1 MDNKSLNEVDTII
14 LGAGIS
20 GLTLG
25 YYLNNRDKDFLIFE
39 SSKYVGGNISTRN
52 KKGFICE
59 NGPNTVL
66 INNES
71 VRDLI
76 SDLKIKN
83 DVLYPNKNNNKRF
96 LIKKG
101 KLIKIPQSFGQ
112 FIKSNIL
119 SLSAKIRI
127 FFEIFI
133 KKSDN
138 SLSVYDFFKKRFGK
152 EFHDVL
158 IEPFLT
164 GVYAGNPR
172 KMSIKHVLKKIW
184 EVEQNYGSVILGFIK
199 KKSRNITPKSFNFK
213 NGLSDLTN
221 KIHQKIKDKIR
232 FNSKI
237 TSISKIE
244 NLYEITVNNDIK
256 YRCSKLICTI
266 PAYALSEI
274 IFDEKLSQTLK
285 KISYCPIYVLHLGLE
300 KQKIKNDISGF
311 GVLTKP
317 SDNKSFLGIIFNSR
331 IFPHV
336 APPDKDLMTVM
347 VGGTRQEQ
355 LLKTDK
361 DLLFDKII
369 RDIRKLFSYDGR
381 IIMKHDFLWD
391 KGIPQYGLDHDYIT
405 NEIKNFENKNKDLH
419 IMGNYVNGIS
429 VSDCIEKASIL
440 SKIL

>member
-1 MDNKSLNEVDTII
+1 MDNKSLNEVETII

-25 YYLNNRDKDFLIFE
+25 YYLNNRNKDFLVFE
-39 SSKYVGGNISTRN
+39 SRKYAGGNISTKN

-71 VRDLI
+71 IRDLI
-76 SDLKIKN
+76 SELKIKN
-83 DVLYPNKNNNKRF
+83 DIIYPNNNNNKRF

-119 SLSAKIRI
+119 SLSAKIHI

-138 SLSVYDFFKKRFGK
+138 SISVYDFFKRRFGK

-164 GVYAGNPR
+164 GVYAGNTR

-221 KIHQKIKDKIR
+221 KIQQKIKDKIS
-232 FNSKI
+232 FDSKI

-266 PAYALSEI
+266 PAYALSDI
-274 IFDEKLSQTLK
+274 IFDKKLSQTLK

-355 LLKTDK
+355 LLKIDK

>member
-1 MDNKSLNEVDTII
+1 MSNTLKKVDIII
-14 LGAGIS
+14 LGSGIS

-25 YYLNNRDKDFLIFE
+25 FYLQKKNKDFLIFD
-39 SSKYVGGNISTRN
+39 SSKSSGGNISTEN
-52 KKGFICE
+52 TKGFICE

-66 INNES
+66 INNEN
-71 VRDLI
+71 VKDLI

-83 DVLYPNKNNNKRF
+83 DVIYPNNNNNKRF

-119 SLSAKIRI
+119 SLGAKIRI

-138 SLSVYDFFKKRFGK
+138 NFSVYDFFKRRFGK

-164 GVYAGNPR
+164 GVYAGNTR
-172 KMSIKHVLKKIW
+172 KMNIKHVLKKIW
-184 EVEQNYGSVILGFIK
+184 DLEQNYGSVILGFIK
-199 KKSRNITPKSFNFK
+199 KKSRNISPKSFNFK

-221 KIHQKIKDKIR
+221 TIHLKIKDKIKL
-232 FNSKI
+232 NSKI
-237 TSISKIE
+237 TSISKIG

-256 YRCSKLICTI
+256 YQCNKLISTI
-266 PAYALSEI
+266 PAYALSKI
-274 IFDEKLSQTLK
+274 IFDKKLSQTLK
-285 KISYCPIYVLHLGLE
+285 KIYYCPVYVLHLGLE

-336 APPDKDLMTVM
+336 APSDKDLMTVM

-361 DLLFDKII
+361 DLLFDKIV
-369 RDIRKLFSYDGR
+369 RDIRKLISYDGR

-391 KGIPQYGLDHDYIT
+391 KGIPQYGLDHDYII
-405 NEIKNFENKNKDLH
+405 NEIKNFENKNKDFH

-429 VSDCIEKASIL
+429 VSDCIEKASVV

>member
-1 MDNKSLNEVDTII
+1 MNNRSFNEVETII

-25 YYLNNRDKDFLIFE
+25 HYLNKRDKDFLIFE
-39 SSKYVGGNISTRN
+39 SSKYIGGNISTKN

-66 INNES
+66 INNKS
-71 VRDLI
+71 VQDLI

-83 DVLYPNKNNNKRF
+83 DIIYPNDNNKKRF
-96 LIKKG
+96 LIRKG
-101 KLIKIPQSFGQ
+101 KLIEIPQSLAQ
-112 FIKSNIL
+112 FIMSNIL
-119 SLSAKIRI
+119 SLTAKIRI

-133 KKSDN
+133 KKSDSN
-138 SLSVYDFFKKRFGK
+138 LSVYDFFSRRFGK
-152 EFHDVL
+152 EFHDIL

-164 GVYAGNPR
+164 GVYAGNTR
-172 KMSIKHVLKKIW
+172 KMSIKYVLKKIW
-184 EVEQNYGSVILGFIK
+184 EAEQNYGSVILGFMK
-199 KKSRNITPKSFNFK
+199 RESRNISPKSFNFK

-221 KIHQKIKDKIR
+221 ALQHKIKDKIR
-232 FNSKI
+232 FTSKI
-237 TSISKIE
+237 TSISKIG

-256 YRCSKLICTI
+256 YRCSKLISTI

-274 IFDEKLSQTLK
+274 IFDKKLSQNLK
-285 KISYCPIYVLHLGLE
+285 KIYYCPIYVLHLGIE
-300 KQKIKNDISGF
+300 KQKIKDDISGF

-336 APPDKDLMTVM
+336 APSEKDLITVM
-347 VGGTRQEQ
+347 VGGTRQEE

-361 DLLFDKII
+361 DLLFNKII
-369 RDIRKLFSYDGR
+369 SDIRKLISYDGQ
-381 IIMKHDFLWD
+381 IIMKHDFLWE
-391 KGIPQYGLDHDYIT
+391 KGIPQYGLEHDYIT
-405 NEIKNFENKNKDLH
+405 NEIKNFEDKNKDLH
-419 IMGNYVNGIS
+419 ILGNYVNGIS
-429 VSDCIEKASIL
+429 VSDCIEKASKL

>member
-1 MDNKSLNEVDTII
+1 MSNTIKQVDIII

-25 YYLNNRDKDFLIFE
+25 FYLQKKNKDFLIFD
-39 SSKYVGGNISTRN
+39 SSKSIGGNISTKN
-52 KKGFICE
+52 EKGFICE

-71 VRDLI
+71 VKYLI

-83 DVLYPNKNNNKRF
+83 DVIYPNKNNNKRF

-101 KLIKIPQSFGQ
+101 KLIKIPMSLGQ

-138 SLSVYDFFKKRFGK
+138 NFSVYDFFKRRFGK

-164 GVYAGNPR
+164 GVYAGNTR
-172 KMSIKHVLKKIW
+172 KMSIKYVLKKIW
-184 EVEQNYGSVILGFIK
+184 DLEQNYGSVTLGFIK
-199 KKSRNITPKSFNFK
+199 KKSRNISPKSFNFK
-213 NGLSDLTN
+213 NGLSNLTN
-221 KIHQKIKDKIR
+221 TIHQKIKDKIK

-237 TSISKIE
+237 TSISKIG

-256 YRCSKLICTI
+256 YRCNKLISTI
-266 PAYALSEI
+266 PAYALSKI
-274 IFDEKLSQTLK
+274 IFDKKLSQTLK
-285 KISYCPIYVLHLGLE
+285 KIYYCPIYVLHLGLE

-336 APPDKDLMTVM
+336 APLDKDLMTVM
-347 VGGTRQEQ
+347 VGGTRQKQ

-361 DLLFDKII
+361 DLLFDKIV
-369 RDIRKLFSYDGR
+369 RDVRKLISYDGQ

-391 KGIPQYGLDHDYIT
+391 KGIPQYGLDHDYI
-405 NEIKNFENKNKDLH
+405 NKVIKNFENKNKDLH
-419 IMGNYVNGIS
+419 ILGNYVNGIS

-440 SKIL
+440 SKKL

>member
-1 MDNKSLNEVDTII
+1 MNNRSFNEVETII

-25 YYLNNRDKDFLIFE
+25 HYLNKRDKDFLIFE
-39 SSKYVGGNISTRN
+39 SSKYIGGNISTKN

-66 INNES
+66 INNKS
-71 VRDLI
+71 VQDLI

-83 DVLYPNKNNNKRF
+83 DIIYPNDNNKKRF
-96 LIKKG
+96 LIRKG
-101 KLIKIPQSFGQ
+101 KLIEIPQSLAQ
-112 FIKSNIL
+112 FIMSNIL
-119 SLSAKIRI
+119 SLTAKIRI

-133 KKSDN
+133 KKSDSN
-138 SLSVYDFFKKRFGK
+138 LSVYDFFSRRFGK
-152 EFHDVL
+152 EFHDIL

-164 GVYAGNPR
+164 GVYAGNTR
-172 KMSIKHVLKKIW
+172 KMSIKYVLKKIW
-184 EVEQNYGSVILGFIK
+184 EAEQNYGSVILGFMK
-199 KKSRNITPKSFNFK
+199 RESRNISPKSFNFK

-221 KIHQKIKDKIR
+221 ALQHKIKDKIR
-232 FNSKI
+232 FTSKI
-237 TSISKIE
+237 TSISKIG

-256 YRCSKLICTI
+256 YRCSKLISTI

-274 IFDEKLSQTLK
+274 IFDKKLSQNLK
-285 KISYCPIYVLHLGLE
+285 KIYYCPIYVLHLGIE
-300 KQKIKNDISGF
+300 KQKIKDDISGF

-336 APPDKDLMTVM
+336 APSEKDLMTVM
-347 VGGTRQEQ
+347 VGGTRQEE

-361 DLLFDKII
+361 DLLFNKII
-369 RDIRKLFSYDGR
+369 SDIRKLISYDGQ
-381 IIMKHDFLWD
+381 IIMKHDFLWE
-391 KGIPQYGLDHDYIT
+391 KGIPQYGLEHDYIT
-405 NEIKNFENKNKDLH
+405 NEIKNFEDKNKDLH
-419 IMGNYVNGIS
+419 ILGNYVNGIS
-429 VSDCIEKASIL
+429 VSDCIEKASKL

>member
-71 VRDLI
+71 IRDLI
-76 SDLKIKN
+76 SELKIKN
-83 DVLYPNKNNNKRF
+83 DIIYPNNNNNKRF

-119 SLSAKIRI
+119 SLSAKIHI

-138 SLSVYDFFKKRFGK
+138 SISVYDFFKRRFGK

-164 GVYAGNPR
+164 GVYAGNTR

-221 KIHQKIKDKIR
+221 KIQQKIKDKIS
-232 FNSKI
+232 FDSKI

-266 PAYALSEI
+266 PAYALSDI
-274 IFDEKLSQTLK
+274 IFDKKLSQTLK

-355 LLKTDK
+355 LLKIDK

>member
-1 MDNKSLNEVDTII
+1 MSNTLKQVDIII
-14 LGAGIS
+14 LGSGIS

-25 YYLNNRDKDFLIFE
+25 FYLQKKNKDFLIFD
-39 SSKYVGGNISTRN
+39 SSKSFGGNISTKN

-71 VRDLI
+71 VKDLI

-83 DVLYPNKNNNKRF
+83 DVIYPNNNNNKRF

-101 KLIKIPQSFGQ
+101 KLIEIPHSFGQ
-112 FIKSNIL
+112 FIKSNLL

-133 KKSDN
+133 KKSKSN
-138 SLSVYDFFKKRFGK
+138 LSVYDFFKRRFGK
-152 EFHDVL
+152 EFHDIL

-164 GVYAGNPR
+164 GIYAGNTR

-184 EVEQNYGSVILGFIK
+184 KVEQNYGSVILGFIK
-199 KKSRNITPKSFNFK
+199 KKSKNITPKSFNFK
-213 NGLSDLTN
+213 NGLSELTN
-221 KIHQKIKDKIR
+221 TIHLKIKDKIR
-232 FNSKI
+232 FESKI
-237 TSISKIE
+237 TSISKIG
-244 NLYEITVNNDIK
+244 NLYEITVNNDII
-256 YRCSKLICTI
+256 YRCNKLISTI
-266 PAYALSEI
+266 PAYALSEV
-274 IFDEKLSQTLK
+274 IFDKKLSQALK
-285 KISYCPIYVLHLGLE
+285 KIFYCPIYVLHLGLE
-300 KQKIKNDISGF
+300 KQKIKKDISGF

-317 SDNKSFLGIIFNSR
+317 SDNKNFLGIIFNSR

-336 APPDKDLMTVM
+336 APVDKDLMTVM

-361 DLLFDKII
+361 GLLFDEII
-369 RDIRKLFSYDGR
+369 KDIRKLISYNGS
-381 IIMKHDFLWD
+381 IIMKHDFLWS
-391 KGIPQYGLDHDYIT
+391 KGIPQYGIDHDYII
-405 NEIKNFENKNKDLH
+405 NEIKNFENKNKNFH
-419 IMGNYVNGIS
+419 IIGNYFNGIS
-429 VSDCIEKASIL
+429 VSDCIEKASRL

>member
-1 MDNKSLNEVDTII
+1 MNNRSFNEVETII

-25 YYLNNRDKDFLIFE
+25 HYLNKRDKDFLIFE
-39 SSKYVGGNISTRN
+39 SSKYIGGNISTKN

-66 INNES
+66 INNKS
-71 VRDLI
+71 VQDLI

-83 DVLYPNKNNNKRF
+83 DIIYPNDNNKKRF
-96 LIKKG
+96 LIRKG
-101 KLIKIPQSFGQ
+101 KLIEIPQSLAQ
-112 FIKSNIL
+112 FIMSNIL
-119 SLSAKIRI
+119 SLTAKIRI

-133 KKSDN
+133 KKSDSN
-138 SLSVYDFFKKRFGK
+138 LSVYDFFSRRFGK
-152 EFHDVL
+152 EFHDIL

-164 GVYAGNPR
+164 GVYAGNTR
-172 KMSIKHVLKKIW
+172 KMSIKYVLKKIW
-184 EVEQNYGSVILGFIK
+184 EAEQNYGSVILGFMK
-199 KKSRNITPKSFNFK
+199 RESRNISPKSFNFK

-221 KIHQKIKDKIR
+221 ALQHKIKDKIR
-232 FNSKI
+232 FTSKI
-237 TSISKIE
+237 TSISKIG

-256 YRCSKLICTI
+256 YRCSKLISTI
-266 PAYALSEI
+266 PAYALSDI
-274 IFDEKLSQTLK
+274 IFDKKLSQNLK
-285 KISYCPIYVLHLGLE
+285 KIYYCPIYVLHLGIE
-300 KQKIKNDISGF
+300 KQKIKDDISGF

-336 APPDKDLMTVM
+336 APSEKDLMTVM
-347 VGGTRQEQ
+347 VGGTRQEE

-369 RDIRKLFSYDGR
+369 SDIRKLISYDGQ
-381 IIMKHDFLWD
+381 IIMKHDFLWE
-391 KGIPQYGLDHDYIT
+391 KGIPQYGLEHDYIT

-419 IMGNYVNGIS
+419 ILGNYVNGIS
-429 VSDCIEKASIL
+429 VSDCIEKASKL

>member
-1 MDNKSLNEVDTII
+1 MNNRSFNEVETII

-25 YYLNNRDKDFLIFE
+25 HYLNKRDKDFLIFE
-39 SSKYVGGNISTRN
+39 SSKYIGGNISTKN

-66 INNES
+66 INNKS
-71 VRDLI
+71 VQDLI

-83 DVLYPNKNNNKRF
+83 DIIYPNDNNKKRF
-96 LIKKG
+96 LIRKG
-101 KLIKIPQSFGQ
+101 KLIEIPQSLAQ
-112 FIKSNIL
+112 FIMSNIL
-119 SLSAKIRI
+119 SLTAKIRI

-133 KKSDN
+133 KKSDSN
-138 SLSVYDFFKKRFGK
+138 LSVYDFFSRRFGK
-152 EFHDVL
+152 EFHDIL

-164 GVYAGNPR
+164 GVYAGNTR
-172 KMSIKHVLKKIW
+172 KMSIKYVLKKIW
-184 EVEQNYGSVILGFIK
+184 EAEQNYGSVILGFMK
-199 KKSRNITPKSFNFK
+199 RESRNISPKSFNFK

-221 KIHQKIKDKIR
+221 ALQHKIKDKIR
-232 FNSKI
+232 FTSKI
-237 TSISKIE
+237 TSISKIG

-256 YRCSKLICTI
+256 YRCSKLISTI
-266 PAYALSEI
+266 PAYALSDI
-274 IFDEKLSQTLK
+274 IFDKKLSQNLK
-285 KISYCPIYVLHLGLE
+285 KIYYCPIYVLHLGIE
-300 KQKIKNDISGF
+300 KQKIKDDISGF

-336 APPDKDLMTVM
+336 APSEMDLMTVM
-347 VGGTRQEQ
+347 VGGTRQEE

-369 RDIRKLFSYDGR
+369 SDIRKLISYDGQ
-381 IIMKHDFLWD
+381 IIMKHDFLWE
-391 KGIPQYGLDHDYIT
+391 KGIPQYGLEHDYIT
-405 NEIKNFENKNKDLH
+405 NEIKNFEDKNKDLH
-419 IMGNYVNGIS
+419 ILGNYVNGIS
-429 VSDCIEKASIL
+429 VSDCIEKASKL

>member
-1 MDNKSLNEVDTII
+1 MNNRSFNEVETII

-25 YYLNNRDKDFLIFE
+25 HYLNKRDKDFLIFE
-39 SSKYVGGNISTRN
+39 SSKYIGGNISTKN
-52 KKGFICE
+52 TKGFICE

-66 INNES
+66 LNNKS
-71 VRDLI
+71 VQDLI

-83 DVLYPNKNNNKRF
+83 DIIYPNDNNKKRF
-96 LIKKG
+96 LISKG
-101 KLIKIPQSFGQ
+101 KLIEIPQSFAQ
-112 FIKSNIL
+112 FIMSNIL
-119 SLSAKIRI
+119 SLTAKIRI

-133 KKSDN
+133 KKSDSN
-138 SLSVYDFFKKRFGK
+138 LSVYDFFSRRFGK
-152 EFHDVL
+152 EFHDIL

-164 GVYAGNPR
+164 GVYAGNTR
-172 KMSIKHVLKKIW
+172 KMSIKYVLKKIW
-184 EVEQNYGSVILGFIK
+184 EVEQNYGSVILGFMK
-199 KKSRNITPKSFNFK
+199 KKSRKISPRSFNFK

-221 KIHQKIKDKIR
+221 ALQHKIKDKIR
-232 FNSKI
+232 FTSKI
-237 TSISKIE
+237 TSISKIG

-256 YRCSKLICTI
+256 YRCSKLISTI
-266 PAYALSEI
+266 PAYALSDI
-274 IFDEKLSQTLK
+274 IFDKKLSQNLK
-285 KISYCPIYVLHLGLE
+285 KIYYCPIYVLHLGIE
-300 KQKIKNDISGF
+300 KQKIKDDISGF

-336 APPDKDLMTVM
+336 APSDKDLMTVM

-361 DLLFDKII
+361 DLLFDKIV
-369 RDIRKLFSYDGR
+369 RDIRKLISYDGK

-391 KGIPQYGLDHDYIT
+391 KGIPQYGLDHDYII
-405 NEIKNFENKNKDLH
+405 NEIKNFENKNKDFH

-429 VSDCIEKASIL
+429 VSDCIEKASVV

>member
-1 MDNKSLNEVDTII
+1 MNNRSFNEVETII

-25 YYLNNRDKDFLIFE
+25 HYLNKSDKDFLIFE
-39 SSKYVGGNISTRN
+39 SSKYIGGNISTKN

-66 INNES
+66 INNKS
-71 VRDLI
+71 VQDLI

-83 DVLYPNKNNNKRF
+83 DIIYPNDNNKKRF
-96 LIKKG
+96 LISKG
-101 KLIKIPQSFGQ
+101 KLIEIPQSFAQ
-112 FIKSNIL
+112 FIMSNIL
-119 SLSAKIRI
+119 SLTAKIRI

-133 KKSDN
+133 KKSD
-138 SLSVYDFFKKRFGK
+138 SDLSVYDFFSRRFGK
-152 EFHDVL
+152 EFHDIL

-164 GVYAGNPR
+164 GVYAGNTR
-172 KMSIKHVLKKIW
+172 KMSIKYVLKKIW
-184 EVEQNYGSVILGFIK
+184 EAEQNYGSVILGFMK
-199 KKSRNITPKSFNFK
+199 RESRNISPKSFNFK

-221 KIHQKIKDKIR
+221 ALQHKIKDKIR
-232 FNSKI
+232 FTSKI
-237 TSISKIE
+237 TSISKIG

-256 YRCSKLICTI
+256 YRCSKLISTI

-274 IFDEKLSQTLK
+274 IFDKKLSQNLK
-285 KISYCPIYVLHLGLE
+285 KIYYCPIYVLHLGIE
-300 KQKIKNDISGF
+300 KQKIKDDISGF

-336 APPDKDLMTVM
+336 APSEKDLMTVM
-347 VGGTRQEQ
+347 VGGTRQEE

-361 DLLFDKII
+361 DLLFNKII
-369 RDIRKLFSYDGR
+369 SDIRKLISYDGQ
-381 IIMKHDFLWD
+381 IIMKHDFLWE
-391 KGIPQYGLDHDYIT
+391 KGIPQYGLEHDYIT
-405 NEIKNFENKNKDLH
+405 NEIKNFEDKNKDLH
-419 IMGNYVNGIS
+419 ILGNYVNGIS
-429 VSDCIEKASIL
+429 VSDCIEKASKL

>member
-1 MDNKSLNEVDTII
+1 MSNTLKQVDIII
-14 LGAGIS
+14 LGSGIS

-25 YYLNNRDKDFLIFE
+25 FYLQKKNKDFLIFD
-39 SSKYVGGNISTRN
+39 SSKSIGGNISTKN

-71 VRDLI
+71 VKDLI

-83 DVLYPNKNNNKRF
+83 DVIYPNNNNNKRF

-112 FIKSNIL
+112 FIKSNLL
-119 SLSAKIRI
+119 SLSTKIRI

-133 KKSDN
+133 KKSKSN
-138 SLSVYDFFKKRFGK
+138 LSVYDFFKRRFGK
-152 EFHDVL
+152 EFHDIL

-164 GVYAGNPR
+164 GIYAGNTR

-184 EVEQNYGSVILGFIK
+184 KVEQNYGSVILGFIK
-199 KKSRNITPKSFNFK
+199 KKSKNITPKSFNFK

-221 KIHQKIKDKIR
+221 TIHLKIKDKIR
-232 FNSKI
+232 FESKI
-237 TSISKIE
+237 TSISKIG
-244 NLYEITVNNDIK
+244 NLYEITVNNDII
-256 YRCSKLICTI
+256 YRCNKLISTI
-266 PAYALSEI
+266 PAYALSKI
-274 IFDEKLSQTLK
+274 IYDKKLSQTLK
-285 KISYCPIYVLHLGLE
+285 KINYCPIYVLHLGLE

-336 APPDKDLMTVM
+336 APQEKDLMTVM
-347 VGGTRQEQ
+347 VGGMRQEQ

-361 DLLFDKII
+361 DILFDKIVK
-369 RDIRKLFSYDGR
+369 DIRKLISYDGQ

-391 KGIPQYGLDHDYIT
+391 KGIPQYGLDHDIIT
-405 NEIKNFENKNKDLH
+405 KEIKNFENKNKDLH

>member
-1 MDNKSLNEVDTII
+1 MSNTLKKVDIII
-14 LGAGIS
+14 LGSGIS

-25 YYLNNRDKDFLIFE
+25 FYLEKKNKDFLVFE
-39 SSKYVGGNISTRN
+39 SCKSFGGNISTKS

-66 INNES
+66 INNDS
-71 VRDLI
+71 VKDLI

-83 DVLYPNKNNNKRF
+83 DVIYPNNNNNKRF
-96 LIKKG
+96 LINKG

-112 FIKSNIL
+112 FLKSNIL

-133 KKSDN
+133 KKSDKN
-138 SLSVYDFFKKRFGK
+138 FSVYDFFKRRFGK

-164 GVYAGNPR
+164 GIYAGNTR
-172 KMSIKHVLKKIW
+172 KMSIKFVLKKIW
-184 EVEQNYGSVILGFIK
+184 NLEQNYGSVILGFIK
-199 KKSRNITPKSFNFK
+199 KKSRNISPKSFNFK

-221 KIHQKIKDKIR
+221 TIHQKIKDKIR

-237 TSISKIE
+237 TSISKIG
-244 NLYEITVNNDIK
+244 NLYEITVNNNIK
-256 YRCSKLICTI
+256 YRCTKLISTI

-274 IFDEKLSQTLK
+274 IFDKKLSQSLK
-285 KISYCPIYVLHLGLE
+285 KIYYCPIYVLHLGLE

-331 IFPHV
+331 IFPHL
-336 APPDKDLMTVM
+336 APLDKDLITVM

-355 LLKTDK
+355 LLKTNK
-361 DLLFDKII
+361 ELLFDKIVS
-369 RDIRKLFSYDGR
+369 DIKKLISYDGQ
-381 IIMKHDFLWD
+381 IIMKHDFLWE
-391 KGIPQYGLDHDYIT
+391 KGIPQYGLNHDNIT

-419 IMGNYVNGIS
+419 IIGNYVNGIS
-429 VSDCIEKASIL
+429 VSDCVEKAVKL

>member
-1 MDNKSLNEVDTII
+1 MSNTLKQVDIII
-14 LGAGIS
+14 LGSGIS

-25 YYLNNRDKDFLIFE
+25 FYLQKKNKDFLIFD
-39 SSKYVGGNISTRN
+39 SSKSIGGNISTKN

-71 VRDLI
+71 VKDLI

-83 DVLYPNKNNNKRF
+83 DVIYPNNNNNKRF

-112 FIKSNIL
+112 FIKSNLL
-119 SLSAKIRI
+119 SLSTKIRI

-133 KKSDN
+133 KKSKSN
-138 SLSVYDFFKKRFGK
+138 LSVYDFFKRRFGK
-152 EFHDVL
+152 EFHDIL

-164 GVYAGNPR
+164 GIYAGNTR

-184 EVEQNYGSVILGFIK
+184 KVEQNYGSVILGFIK
-199 KKSRNITPKSFNFK
+199 KKSKNITPKSFNFK

-221 KIHQKIKDKIR
+221 TIHLKIKDKIR
-232 FNSKI
+232 FESKI
-237 TSISKIE
+237 TSISKIG
-244 NLYEITVNNDIK
+244 NLYEITVNNDII
-256 YRCSKLICTI
+256 YRCNKLISTI
-266 PAYALSEI
+266 PAYALSKI
-274 IFDEKLSQTLK
+274 IYDKKLSQTLK
-285 KISYCPIYVLHLGLE
+285 KINYCPIYVLHLGLE

-336 APPDKDLMTVM
+336 APQEKDLMTVM
-347 VGGTRQEQ
+347 VGGMRQEQ

-361 DLLFDKII
+361 DILFDKIVK
-369 RDIRKLFSYDGR
+369 DIRKLISYDGQ

>member
-1 MDNKSLNEVDTII
+1 MNNRSFNEVETII

-25 YYLNNRDKDFLIFE
+25 HYLNKRDKDFLIFE
-39 SSKYVGGNISTRN
+39 SSKYIGGNISTKN

-66 INNES
+66 INNKS
-71 VRDLI
+71 VQDLI

-83 DVLYPNKNNNKRF
+83 DIIYPNDNNKKRF
-96 LIKKG
+96 LIRKG
-101 KLIKIPQSFGQ
+101 KLIEIPQSLAQ
-112 FIKSNIL
+112 FIMSNIL
-119 SLSAKIRI
+119 SLTAKIRI

-133 KKSDN
+133 KKSDSN
-138 SLSVYDFFKKRFGK
+138 LSVYDFFSRRFGK
-152 EFHDVL
+152 EFHDIL

-164 GVYAGNPR
+164 GVYAGNTR
-172 KMSIKHVLKKIW
+172 KMSIKYVLKKIW
-184 EVEQNYGSVILGFIK
+184 EAEQNYGSVILGFMK
-199 KKSRNITPKSFNFK
+199 RESRNISPKSFNFK

-221 KIHQKIKDKIR
+221 ALQHKIKDKIR
-232 FNSKI
+232 FTSKI
-237 TSISKIE
+237 TSISKIG

-256 YRCSKLICTI
+256 YRCSKLISTI

-274 IFDEKLSQTLK
+274 IFDKKLSQNLK
-285 KISYCPIYVLHLGLE
+285 KIYYCPIYVLHLGIE
-300 KQKIKNDISGF
+300 KQKIKDDISGF

-336 APPDKDLMTVM
+336 APSEKDLMTVM
-347 VGGTRQEQ
+347 VGGTRQEE

-361 DLLFDKII
+361 DLLFNKII
-369 RDIRKLFSYDGR
+369 SDIRKLISYDGQ
-381 IIMKHDFLWD
+381 IIMKHDFLWE
-391 KGIPQYGLDHDYIT
+391 KGIPQYGLEHDFIS

-419 IMGNYVNGIS
+419 ILGNYVNGIS
-429 VSDCIEKASIL
+429 VSDCIEKASKL

>member
-25 YYLNNRDKDFLIFE
+25 YYLNERDKDFLVFE
-39 SSKYVGGNISTRN
+39 SSKSSGGNITTRN
-52 KKGFICE
+52 KEGFICE

-71 VRDLI
+71 VQDLI
-76 SDLKIKN
+76 SDLEIKN
-83 DVLYPNKNNNKRF
+83 DIIYPNNNNNKRF
-96 LIKKG
+96 LIKEG
-101 KLIKIPQSFGQ
+101 ELIQIPQSFGQ

-119 SLSAKIRI
+119 SFSAKIRI
-127 FFEIFI
+127 FFEIFF
-133 KKSDN
+133 KKSKTN
-138 SLSVYDFFKKRFGK
+138 LSVYHFFKRRFGK
-152 EFHDVL
+152 EFHDIL

-164 GVYAGNPR
+164 GIYAGNTR
-172 KMSIKHVLKKIW
+172 KMSAKHVLKKIW
-184 EVEQNYGSVILGFIK
+184 ELEQNYGSIILGFIK
-199 KKSRNITPKSFNFK
+199 KKSKNKIPKSFNFK

-221 KIHQKIKDKIR
+221 TIHKNIKDKIR
-232 FNSKI
+232 CNSKI
-237 TSISKIE
+237 TSISKIG

-256 YRCSKLICTI
+256 YQCRKLISTI

-274 IFDEKLSQTLK
+274 IFDKKLSQTLK

-317 SDNKSFLGIIFNSR
+317 SDNKNFLGIIFNSR

-336 APPDKDLMTVM
+336 ATSEKDLITVM

-361 DLLFDKII
+361 DLLFDKIL
-369 RDIRKLFSYDGR
+369 RDIRKLISYDGR
-381 IIMKHDFLWD
+381 IIMKHDYLWD
-391 KGIPQYGLDHDYIT
+391 KGIPQYGLDHDYII
-405 NEIKNFENKNKDLH
+405 NEIKNFENRNKGFH
-419 IMGNYVNGIS
+419 IMGNYINGIS
-429 VSDCIEKASIL
+429 VSDCIEKASVI

>member
-1 MDNKSLNEVDTII
+1 MSNTVKQVDIII
-14 LGAGIS
+14 LGSGIS

-25 YYLNNRDKDFLIFE
+25 FYLQKKNKDFLIFD
-39 SSKYVGGNISTRN
+39 SSKSIGGNISTKN
-52 KKGFICE
+52 EKGFICE

-71 VRDLI
+71 VKYLI

-83 DVLYPNKNNNKRF
+83 DVIYPNKNNNKRF

-101 KLIKIPQSFGQ
+101 KLIKIPMSLGQ

-138 SLSVYDFFKKRFGK
+138 NFSVYDFFKRRFGK

-164 GVYAGNPR
+164 GVYAGNTR
-172 KMSIKHVLKKIW
+172 KMSIKYVLKKIW
-184 EVEQNYGSVILGFIK
+184 DLEQNYGSVTLGFIK
-199 KKSRNITPKSFNFK
+199 KKSRNISPKSFNFK
-213 NGLSDLTN
+213 NGLSNLTN
-221 KIHQKIKDKIR
+221 TIHQKIKDKIK

-237 TSISKIE
+237 TSISKIG

-256 YRCSKLICTI
+256 YRCNKLISTI
-266 PAYALSEI
+266 PAYALSKI
-274 IFDEKLSQTLK
+274 IFDKKLSQTLK
-285 KISYCPIYVLHLGLE
+285 KIYYCPIYVLHLGLE

-336 APPDKDLMTVM
+336 APLDKDLMTVM
-347 VGGTRQEQ
+347 VGGTRQKQ

-361 DLLFDKII
+361 DLLFDKIV
-369 RDIRKLFSYDGR
+369 RDVRKLISYDGQ

-405 NEIKNFENKNKDLH
+405 KEIKNFENKNKDLH
-419 IMGNYVNGIS
+419 ILGNYVNGIS

-440 SKIL
+440 SKKL

>member
-1 MDNKSLNEVDTII
+1 MSNTLKKVDIII
-14 LGAGIS
+14 LGSGIS

-25 YYLNNRDKDFLIFE
+25 FYLEKKNKDFLVFE
-39 SSKYVGGNISTRN
+39 SCNSFGGNISTKN

-66 INNES
+66 INNDS
-71 VRDLI
+71 VKDLI

-83 DVLYPNKNNNKRF
+83 DVIYPNNNNNKRF
-96 LIKKG
+96 LINKG

-112 FIKSNIL
+112 FLKSNIL

-133 KKSDN
+133 KKSDKN
-138 SLSVYDFFKKRFGK
+138 FSVYDFFKRRFGK

-164 GVYAGNPR
+164 GIYAGNTR
-172 KMSIKHVLKKIW
+172 KMSIKFVLKKIW
-184 EVEQNYGSVILGFIK
+184 NLEQNYGSVILGFIK
-199 KKSRNITPKSFNFK
+199 KKSRNISPKSFNFK

-221 KIHQKIKDKIR
+221 TIHQKIKDKIR

-237 TSISKIE
+237 TSISKIG
-244 NLYEITVNNDIK
+244 NLYEITVNNNIK
-256 YRCSKLICTI
+256 YRCTKLISTI

-274 IFDEKLSQTLK
+274 IFDKKLSQSLK
-285 KISYCPIYVLHLGLE
+285 KIYYCPIYVLHLGLE

-331 IFPHV
+331 IFPHL
-336 APPDKDLMTVM
+336 APSDKDLITVM

-355 LLKTDK
+355 LLKTNK
-361 DLLFDKII
+361 ELLFDKIVS
-369 RDIRKLFSYDGR
+369 DIKKLISYDGQ
-381 IIMKHDFLWD
+381 IIMKHDFLWE
-391 KGIPQYGLDHDYIT
+391 KGIPQYGLNHDNIT

-419 IMGNYVNGIS
+419 IIGNYVNGIS
-429 VSDCIEKASIL
+429 VSDCVEKAVKL

>member
-1 MDNKSLNEVDTII
+1 MNNRSFNEVETII

-25 YYLNNRDKDFLIFE
+25 HYLNKRDKDFLIFE
-39 SSKYVGGNISTRN
+39 SSKYIGGNISTKN
-52 KKGFICE
+52 TKGFICE

-66 INNES
+66 LNNKS
-71 VRDLI
+71 VQDLI

-83 DVLYPNKNNNKRF
+83 DIIYPNDNNKKRF
-96 LIKKG
+96 LISKG
-101 KLIKIPQSFGQ
+101 KLIEIPQSFAQ
-112 FIKSNIL
+112 FIMSNIL
-119 SLSAKIRI
+119 SLTAKIRI

-133 KKSDN
+133 KKSDSN
-138 SLSVYDFFKKRFGK
+138 LSVYDFFSRRFGK
-152 EFHDVL
+152 EFHDIL

-164 GVYAGNPR
+164 GVYAGNTR
-172 KMSIKHVLKKIW
+172 KMSIKYVLKKIW
-184 EVEQNYGSVILGFIK
+184 EAEQNYGSVILGFMK
-199 KKSRNITPKSFNFK
+199 RESRNISPKSFNFK

-221 KIHQKIKDKIR
+221 ALQHKIKDKIR
-232 FNSKI
+232 FTSKI
-237 TSISKIE
+237 TSISKIG

-256 YRCSKLICTI
+256 YRCSKLISTI
-266 PAYALSEI
+266 PAYALSDI
-274 IFDEKLSQTLK
+274 IFDKKLSQNLK
-285 KISYCPIYVLHLGLE
+285 KIYYCPIYVLHLGIE
-300 KQKIKNDISGF
+300 KQKIKDDISGF

-336 APPDKDLMTVM
+336 APSEMDLMTVM
-347 VGGTRQEQ
+347 VGGTRQEE

-369 RDIRKLFSYDGR
+369 SDIRKLISYDGQ
-381 IIMKHDFLWD
+381 IIMKHDFLWE
-391 KGIPQYGLDHDYIT
+391 KGIPQYGLEHDFIT

-419 IMGNYVNGIS
+419 ILGNYVNGIS
-429 VSDCIEKASIL
+429 VSDCIEKASKL